1 MTREEKERE
10 ISAVVREKA
19 DYHRAPPS
27 LAADVLAALPANPAS
42 APRARFSARTWQFW
56 LAQGAAFAGV
66 AVLTFA
72 ATVAWL
78 RPGEDERHAEDILAA
93 HVRATLGQHTIDVAS
108 SDQHT
113 VKPWLSARLPYS
125 PPVTDLSAQGYVLAG
140 ARIDRA
146 GGRPVAVLVYKRRQ
160 HTIDAYVWPAREA
173 VGGIGLSR
181 DGFQLERFGSE
192 GWTWWL
198 VSDLNKNELDDLA
211 RLLARGAP

>member
-113 VKPWLSARLPYS
+113 VKPWLSTRLPYS
-125 PPVTDLSAQGYVLAG
+125 PPVADLSAQGFELTG

>member
-113 VKPWLSARLPYS
+113 VKPWLSTRLPYS
-125 PPVTDLSAQGYVLAG
+125 PPVADLSAQGFELTG

-198 VSDLNKNELDDLA
+198 VSDLNKNEL
-211 RLLARGAP
+211 